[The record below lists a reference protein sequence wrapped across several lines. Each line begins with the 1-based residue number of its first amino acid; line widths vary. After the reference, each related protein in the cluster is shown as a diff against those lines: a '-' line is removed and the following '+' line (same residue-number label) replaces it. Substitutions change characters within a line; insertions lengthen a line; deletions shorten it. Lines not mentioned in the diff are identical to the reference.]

1 MKSLHPRKAFRSPA
15 TLATVALAAGS
26 GSALSAVL
34 SFSEPYQVTPPA
46 NGIYTETLSG
56 SEIFGAWTGELFNLT
71 GDATRT
77 VTTTNAPAILVL
89 ALADSSQSRAV
100 NSFKFLATVPISAV
114 AGNVSFNYD
123 YAESFDSF
131 GLGDFS
137 YLKNGIATQIA
148 ASPGSNSITFAVNPG
163 DIFGFQ
169 LSGSYSVNNNATIT
183 NFAAPVPEPSA
194 LLLLATGFTGIIG
207 MRRRRQETAA

>member
-1 MKSLHPRKAFRSPA
+1 MKNLHPRKAFRSPA
-15 TLATVALAAGS
+15 TFATVALAAGS

-34 SFSEPYQVTPPA
+34 SFSDPYQLTPPA
-46 NGIYTETLSG
+46 NGSDTETVSG
-56 SEIFGAWTGELFNLT
+56 SENFGAWTGEFSNFT
-71 GDATRT
+71 GGATRT
-77 VTTTNAPAILVL
+77 VTTTNAPAMLVL
-89 ALADSSQSRAV
+89 ALADSSQSV
-100 NSFKFLATVPISAV
+100 VVKSFKFSATVPVSAV

-123 YAESFDSF
+123 YTESFDSF

-148 ASPGSNSITFAVNPG
+148 AVAGSNSITFAVNPG
-163 DIFGFQ
+163 DTFGFQ
-169 LSGSYSVNNNATIT
+169 LSGGYSLSNSATIT

-207 MRRRRQETAA
+207 MRRRRQQVAA